1 MLQVQLASALH
12 PLHEEPELA
21 GHERQVVLAVAATV
35 VEYVPAPHTTQV
47 AAAVVENVPA
57 TQLVQAREPVVDL
70 KVPATQ
76 AVQTPPLGPVYPT
89 LQVQEVIAGLEMGE
103 LEFVEQFKQVI
114 RFDAPIVAE
123 YVVIG
128 HAKQTVAIVAPTT
141 VEYVPAAQVVQATE
155 PVVAL
160 KVPGIQATH
169 GSPLG
174 PVYPTLQAQL
184 VGWVQLP
191 RHDSPEFAGQ
201 AVQGPPTGP

>member
-1 MLQVQLASALH
+1 MGELEFVEQFKQVIRFDAPIVA
-12 PLHEEPELA
+12 EYVVI
-21 GHERQVVLAVAATV
+21 GHTKQSVAIVAPVT
-35 VEYVPAPHTTQV
+35 VEYVPAEQV
-47 AAAVVENVPA
+47 
-57 TQLVQAREPVVDL
+57 VQATVPVVVL